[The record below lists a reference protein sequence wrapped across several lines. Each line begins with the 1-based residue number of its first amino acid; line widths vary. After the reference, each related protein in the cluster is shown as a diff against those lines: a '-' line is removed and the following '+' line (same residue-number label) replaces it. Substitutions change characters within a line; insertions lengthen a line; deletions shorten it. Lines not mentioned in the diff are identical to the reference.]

1 MQRVDFQGI
10 GMTSQ
15 RTRDRLV
22 ERLKA
27 QGIENLSVLE
37 VIRSTPRHLFVD
49 EALAHRAY
57 EDTALPVGFNQTIS
71 QPYVVAL
78 MTQML
83 VNTGSMGR
91 VLEVGSGCG
100 YQTTVLAQL
109 AEKVYSVERIKG
121 LLDKAR
127 QRIKQL
133 KLNNVHFNYGDGT
146 LGWEEH
152 GPSDAIIV
160 TAAPE
165 NIPEALLNQL
175 VEGGRMVIPVGDRNS
190 QDLVLVTR
198 RDNSFEKQVIESV
211 QFVPFISGSLR

>member
-1 MQRVDFQGI
+1 MQRVDLQGI

-15 RTRDRLV
+15 RTRDRLA
-22 ERLKA
+22 ERLRA

-49 EALAHRAY
+49 EALSHRAY

-78 MTQML
+78 MTEVL
-83 VNTGSMGR
+83 VNSGAMGR

-109 AEKVYSVERIKG
+109 AGQVYSVERIKG

-133 KLNNVHFNYGDGT
+133 KLNNVLFKYGDGT
-146 LGWEEH
+146 DGWAEH
-152 GPSDAIIV
+152 GPYDGIIV
-160 TAAPE
+160 TAAPRD
-165 NIPEALLNQL
+165 IPEALLEQL
-175 VEGGRMVIPVGDRNS
+175 VDGGRMVIPVGDRSS

-198 RDNSFEKQVIESV
+198 RQDSFEKQVIQSV